1 MNLIL
6 YLKDDEQM
14 RIFNWLKSR
23 KCNHDYTIKNIYT
36 IHTERTGSKIICIYK
51 CNKCGK
57 IIKVD

>member
-1 MNLIL
+1 
-6 YLKDDEQM
+6 M

-23 KCNHDYTIKNIYT
+23 KCNHDYVIKNIYT
-36 IHTERTGSKIICIYK
+36 IHTERTGNKIICIYK